1 MGRHKHL
8 FKGGIILIVAEQYDP
23 SGRTV
28 QDVVHLP
35 TGGISWFASHT

>member
-1 MGRHKHL
+1 MGLHKDP

-23 SGRTV
+23 YGRTV
-28 QDVVHLP
+28 QDVVNLP